1 MLKLIK
7 MDLYRMFH
15 TKAFY
20 IIWIIRGAAVI
31 FSTTMS
37 KEDYQYMQE
46 EAAKGQLETVS
57 EEGTLN
63 FGLSVS
69 LPTKPE
75 EKVTI
80 FDQIF
85 ANMQSKFIAL
95 FLVIFTVLFSTADL
109 TSGYIKNIG
118 GQVKDRGSLILSKA
132 IVLLLY
138 TVLTLFLYL
147 GIQAVCQYAVF
158 GASKWG
164 NMEMFWRYFGTETV
178 LHYSLVLLNMLSMTL
193 SVCMCLNVLILVYSL
208 VDKVLHDMGVK
219 NFSFIEHTVS
229 GKISLLSMTPKASE
243 CVNALGI
250 AGVFGILAIFL
261 TVLVFRRRDI

>member
-20 IIWIIRGAAVI
+20 IIWIILGAAVI

-158 GASKWG
+158 GASKRFFIIVW
-164 NMEMFWRYFGTETV
+164 FYFAWQWQ
-178 LHYSLVLLNMLSMTL
+178 L
-193 SVCMCLNVLILVYSL
+193 
-208 VDKVLHDMGVK
+208 
-219 NFSFIEHTVS
+219 F
-229 GKISLLSMTPKASE
+229 
-243 CVNALGI
+243 
-250 AGVFGILAIFL
+250 
-261 TVLVFRRRDI
+261 

>member
-20 IIWIIRGAAVI
+20 IIWIILGAAVI

-95 FLVIFTVLFSTADL
+95 FLAFFTYYFPQRILQADIL
-109 TSGYIKNIG
+109 RTLE
-118 GQVKDRGSLILSKA
+118 DR
-132 IVLLLY
+132 
-138 TVLTLFLYL
+138 
-147 GIQAVCQYAVF
+147 
-158 GASKWG
+158 
-164 NMEMFWRYFGTETV
+164 
-178 LHYSLVLLNMLSMTL
+178 
-193 SVCMCLNVLILVYSL
+193 
-208 VDKVLHDMGVK
+208 
-219 NFSFIEHTVS
+219 
-229 GKISLLSMTPKASE
+229 
-243 CVNALGI
+243 
-250 AGVFGILAIFL
+250 
-261 TVLVFRRRDI
+261 

>member
-20 IIWIIRGAAVI
+20 IIWIILGAAVI

-75 EKVTI
+75 
-80 FDQIF
+80 F
-85 ANMQSKFIAL
+85 
-95 FLVIFTVLFSTADL
+95 
-109 TSGYIKNIG
+109 
-118 GQVKDRGSLILSKA
+118 
-132 IVLLLY
+132 
-138 TVLTLFLYL
+138 
-147 GIQAVCQYAVF
+147 CQYAV
-158 GASKWG
+158 KI
-164 NMEMFWRYFGTETV
+164 Y
-178 LHYSLVLLNMLSMTL
+178 
-193 SVCMCLNVLILVYSL
+193 CP
-208 VDKVLHDMGVK
+208 
-219 NFSFIEHTVS
+219 VS
-229 GKISLLSMTPKASE
+229 GDFYCI
-243 CVNALGI
+243 
-250 AGVFGILAIFL
+250 VFHSGSYKRIY
-261 TVLVFRRRDI
+261 